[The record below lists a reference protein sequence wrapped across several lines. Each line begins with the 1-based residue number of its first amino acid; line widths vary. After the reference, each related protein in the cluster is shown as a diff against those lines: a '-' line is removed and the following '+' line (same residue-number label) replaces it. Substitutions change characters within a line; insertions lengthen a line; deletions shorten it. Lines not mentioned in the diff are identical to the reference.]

1 MCSCIIVALLEITNN
16 QLKGKPSSTLSTP
29 DKSSFE
35 FGFLLA
41 KIVEE
46 LKRNEANNLDNI
58 KTILSTLTVKGNSEE
73 LIFSDEQLEAFEAC
87 KNIRI
92 LLVRK
97 LRHYYRWDDFS
108 FLENI
113 LSNLES
119 DKCSKWL
126 EVYGEKLD
134 SKMKLQD
141 IYEYCMTEQ
150 HELPEGFD
158 KMVAIVTNKNFF
170 TITLE
175 EYEQLKHFISQH
187 CGVEPYV
194 MLPSFKA
201 STSSLL
207 LEWYIPC
214 SAVVLMKKNA
224 IANLDILI
232 AEGVIYLK
240 LSATVIFDKRNNV
253 RECECKFVNLSV
265 CCILHFIL
273 YLILL
278 LSTLA

>member
-1 MCSCIIVALLEITNN
+1 MHYCCTIYIFSELTDN
-16 QLKGKPSSTLSTP
+16 QLKGKPSSTVSTP
-29 DKSSFE
+29 DKNSAE
-35 FGFLLA
+35 FGFLLT

-46 LKRNEANNLDNI
+46 LKRNEASNLDNI
-58 KTILSTLTVKGNSEE
+58 KIVLSTLTVKGNSEE
-73 LIFSDEQLEAFEAC
+73 RIFSDEQLEAFEAC

-92 LLVRK
+92 LLVSK
-97 LRHYYRWDDFS
+97 LRHCYRWDDFS
-108 FLENI
+108 FLETI

-126 EVYGEKLD
+126 EAYGEKLD

-158 KMVAIVTNKNFF
+158 KMVAIVANKNFF

-187 CGVEPYV
+187 CGIGPYV

-201 STSSLL
+201 SISSLL

-214 SAVVLMKKNA
+214 SAVLLMKKMA

-253 RECECKFVNLSV
+253 RKCECKFVNL
-265 CCILHFIL
+265 LHFTYI
-273 YLILL
+273 
-278 LSTLA
+278 